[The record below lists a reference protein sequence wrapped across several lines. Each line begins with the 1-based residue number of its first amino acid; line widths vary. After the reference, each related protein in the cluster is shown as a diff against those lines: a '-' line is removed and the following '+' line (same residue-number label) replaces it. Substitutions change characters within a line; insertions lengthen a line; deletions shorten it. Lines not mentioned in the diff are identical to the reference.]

1 MRYSQAGPSLAR
13 LRIFEPTTSWPAR
26 PPARIALSVAG
37 FQNFGQQAAKTMGVF
52 LMKQVRARLG
62 PNPETSCL
70 FGTLLS
76 IIRTLLSIIRN
87 RIATVRPFF
96 GPWRF
101 AVWDSVERERP
112 DAVQFRPSRYAHY
125 HRAPGAAADCGD
137 EPFVRL
143 LKAAAACHVSKSIG
157 KIRRWH

>member
-52 LMKQVRARLG
+52 LMKQVHARLG

-70 FGTLLS
+70 L
-76 IIRTLLSIIRN
+76 
-87 RIATVRPFF
+87 VPFF
-96 GPWRF
+96 RSSVLLLRLSVPVLRLSVPFLGPWRF

>member
-1 MRYSQAGPSLAR
+1 
-13 LRIFEPTTSWPAR
+13 
-26 PPARIALSVAG
+26 VAG

-76 IIRTLLSIIRN
+76 IIRTLIAIIRTPHC
-87 RIATVRPFF
+87 RQSVPFF
-96 GPWRF
+96 RLSVPVLRLSDPFLGLGGLQFGIQSSENDPTLCNF
-101 AVWDSVERERP
+101 DHLDTLIIIGHLALPLIAVTS
-112 DAVQFRPSRYAHY
+112 PSCA
-125 HRAPGAAADCGD
+125 CS
-137 EPFVRL
+137 RL
-143 LKAAAACHVSKSIG
+143 LPLVVSKSIG